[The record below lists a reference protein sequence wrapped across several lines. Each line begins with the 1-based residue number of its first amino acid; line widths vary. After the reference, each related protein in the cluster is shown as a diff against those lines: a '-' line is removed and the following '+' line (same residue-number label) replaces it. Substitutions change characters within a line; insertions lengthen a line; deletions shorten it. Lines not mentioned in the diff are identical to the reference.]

1 MRHIIKKEPTPML
14 PAADQT
20 RIDIE
25 LLKFG
30 LAEYFRQRAEQTE
43 SQTPVAWLLLMA
55 PASPYRQSR
64 EM

>member
-1 MRHIIKKEPTPML
+1 ML